1 MLSGLWH
8 NDQPEIDYLDINYV
22 DALCKGLWC
31 IGNQIGKRSR
41 SPVPEQSRLDEEME
55 VGITA
60 AWSQANILPP
70 RKACSGK
77 AGRELKKLGVK
88 RMNTIREHMLKRF
101 GAGKP
106 DALTERVMLYLL
118 GMPDPNGVPFPP

>member
-1 MLSGLWH
+1 
-8 NDQPEIDYLDINYV
+8 
-22 DALCKGLWC
+22 
-31 IGNQIGKRSR
+31 
-41 SPVPEQSRLDEEME
+41 ME

-60 AWSQANILPP
+60 AWSRANILPP

-77 AGRELKKLGVK
+77 AARQLKKLRVK
-88 RMNTIREHMLKRF
+88 KMNTLREYMFKRF